1 MKAIESSLKGII
13 EGEPHRLE
21 VPFFQRKYVWKEENW
36 QELLEALSNFKEE
49 KVFWGSIIIKKISEM
64 NLTDTY
70 SRGYIIDGQQRL
82 TTIALLTKA
91 IYDTLTDDENGKKRA
106 ERVIENYI
114 FFPPVS
120 SALFEK
126 GEYELIIEH
135 SRVDKEEFE
144 TIMKAG
150 LCGEKT
156 LDIEYREDMP
166 GGQIQKCYAYFRK
179 KLMGISNEELLQMNN
194 SLYGDEKVFVYN
206 LLDENDINEQVIF
219 DSINRAGQKLF
230 SSDIIK
236 NNLFKKMMDLKM
248 EANEVEKLCDKY
260 WDGIFW
266 TNNEEENI
274 WDQQRQFGNIRKSHL
289 DFLLYCVA
297 CIEWTEVEVK
307 KINERLEQVYM
318 EQTANYSMDEMRK
331 LVKKIAV
338 LALIY
343 KKYIMDFGKDIEEEC
358 FSNEDVVKRLL
369 LVMDKFKIQM
379 FYPYVLKLLYDKV
392 NKCDVMK
399 QEMECDI
406 DDVELKEKCFTLET
420 YLMRRRI
427 CGVGT
432 STYSKE
438 CSQILKRDVKT
449 LIASMSDE
457 EIEEED
463 KKILQ
468 QIKCL
473 KQSEVPKMVL
483 FCIELTKWNENDD
496 IGQLQ
501 YGYQLEHIMP
511 QKWEEHWSLK
521 AEENTFENKEKRK
534 NAIYEIGNMLLLS
547 QKLNGQIQNR
557 EFVVKVEGEEKIG
570 KGGRKSKREGYRART
585 QLKLTKEIID
595 KYDAG
600 DKVWDEE
607 HIQKRTE
614 KIGKDIL
621 KHWNARQIKYS

>member
-36 QELLEALSNFKEE
+36 KELLEALSNFNEE
-49 KVFWGSIIIKKISEM
+49 KVFWGSIIIKKVSEM
-64 NLTDTY
+64 DPRHKY
-70 SRGYIIDGQQRL
+70 SKGYIIDGQQRL

-91 IYDTLTDDENGKKRA
+91 IYDTLTDDENGKRRA
-106 ERVIENYI
+106 EKVIENYI
-114 FFPPVS
+114 FFAPVS
-120 SALFEK
+120 SALFK
-126 GEYELIIEH
+126 NGEYELVIQH

-144 TIMKAG
+144 AIMKAG
-150 LCGEKT
+150 ICGEKT
-156 LDIEYREDMP
+156 LDIEYQEDMA
-166 GGQIQKCYAYFRK
+166 GGQIRKCYAYFREQLK
-179 KLMGISNEELLQMNN
+179 GKSNEELLEMND
-194 SLYGDEKVFVYN
+194 SLYGDEKVFVYI

-248 EANEVEKLCDKY
+248 ETSEVEKLCDEC
-260 WDGIFW
+260 WEGIFW
-266 TNNEEENI
+266 TNDEEENI

-307 KINERLEQVYM
+307 KVNERLEQVYM
-318 EQTANYSMDEMRK
+318 EQTANYSIDEMRAF
-331 LVKKIAV
+331 VKKIAV

-343 KKYIMDFGKDIEEEC
+343 KKYIIDFGKDIEEVY
-358 FSNEDVVKRLL
+358 FTNEDVVKRLL
-369 LVMDKFKIQM
+369 LIMDKFKIQM

-392 NKCDVMK
+392 NKYDIFK
-399 QEMECDI
+399 QEIECDI
-406 DDVELKEKCFTLET
+406 DDAELKEKCFILET

-427 CGVGT
+427 CGIGT
-432 STYSKE
+432 SGYSKE
-438 CSQILKRDVKT
+438 CSQILKSDVKT
-449 LIASMSDE
+449 LITNMSDE

-468 QIKCL
+468 GIKCL
-473 KQSEVPKMVL
+473 KKGEVPKMVL
-483 FCIELTKWNENDD
+483 FCIELTKWQKNDD

-511 QKWEEHWSLK
+511 QKWEEYWFLK
-521 AEENTFENKEKRK
+521 GEEDTFENKEKRK

-557 EFVVKVEGEEKIG
+557 EFVVKVEGEETIG
-570 KGGRKSKREGYRART
+570 KGGRKSKKEGYRART

-595 KYDAG
+595 AYDTG

-607 HIQKRTE
+607 HIQKRTK

-621 KHWNARQIKYS
+621 KHWDVKRIKDN